1 MAKHT
6 LFAMK
11 IKGERM
17 EKRGTHKKSRTAITG
32 KLTPIEVDEQQKN
45 KETRVGV
52 DLIDRSA
59 SNNRASESKSLL
71 KNVAGYDVP
80 YFGENHLMA
89 HAISIVLLNVPET
102 VSNFAITRCIFTSQ
116 NRKTQDGSCTKL
128 PLQAR
133 VIVPSEIWLIEL
145 SEDIPYK
152 SSLRYRKYY
161 LRYLRYLAAHE
172 LAHAYLNHDGTD
184 PDDKEGELVNE
195 LAADRLA
202 QQWGFRQP
210 F

>member
-1 MAKHT
+1 M
-6 LFAMK
+6 
-11 IKGERM
+11 G
-17 EKRGTHKKSRTAITG
+17 KRGTHKKSRTAIIG
-32 KLTPIEVDEQQKN
+32 KLTTIAVDEQQNN
-45 KETRVGV
+45 KETRVVV

-59 SNNRASESKSLL
+59 SNNRAPESKSLFG
-71 KNVAGYDVP
+71 NVWGYDVP
-80 YFGENHLMA
+80 YFGENHLIA

-102 VSNFAITRCIFTSQ
+102 VSNFASTRCIFMSQ
-116 NRKTQDGSCTKL
+116 NGKMQDGSCIKL
-128 PLQAR
+128 PLQVRA
-133 VIVPSEIWLIEL
+133 IVPPEIWLIEL

-161 LRYLRYLAAHE
+161 LRYLRYLVAHE

-184 PDDKEGELVNE
+184 PEDKEGELVNE
-195 LAADRLA
+195 LAADQLA